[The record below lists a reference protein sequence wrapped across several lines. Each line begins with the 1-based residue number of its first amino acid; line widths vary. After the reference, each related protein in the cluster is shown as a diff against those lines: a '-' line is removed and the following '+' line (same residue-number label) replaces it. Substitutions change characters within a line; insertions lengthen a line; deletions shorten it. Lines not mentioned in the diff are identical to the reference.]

1 MTSRAPSKGRPG
13 DRATGTDP
21 FFGPAGVSIRGWQTA
36 DTRRTAMTVY
46 AIGSA
51 QEHLAVRLELLDAEQ
66 ALTR

>member
-1 MTSRAPSKGRPG
+1 MTSRAPRKGRPG

-21 FFGPAGVSIRGWQTA
+21 SSAPPASQYADGKPP
-36 DTRRTAMTVY
+36 DTRRTGMTAY

-66 ALTR
+66 DLTR